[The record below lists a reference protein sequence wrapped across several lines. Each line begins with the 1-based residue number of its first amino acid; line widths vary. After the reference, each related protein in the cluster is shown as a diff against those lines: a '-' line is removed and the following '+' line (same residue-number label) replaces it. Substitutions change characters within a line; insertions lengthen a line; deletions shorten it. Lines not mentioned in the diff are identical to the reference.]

1 MNSPTGEDYLNLN
14 VLSTNDLET
23 LEGLIHE
30 DDANKKEWEFALKNL
45 TTSLDRFVE
54 NATKPGTYAPM
65 PSANVVVPPRELAE
79 IDNDDV
85 AVDSYALTATGPG
98 VGFVTLI
105 SGNGLAFQEAG
116 EPVSMHVLRVTD
128 TLHRGELKVIE
139 SSNPLS
145 EKVGFQQVVDLAAKT
160 DLYNYEWRISAPI
173 DGASPKV
180 YQNTA
185 KSISTSGGEWRHL
198 QYPLPNDRP
207 GNADDDPLRI
217 SKILAGLFP
226 SLVVYI

>member
-1 MNSPTGEDYLNLN
+1 ML
-14 VLSTNDLET
+14 
-23 LEGLIHE
+23 
-30 DDANKKEWEFALKNL
+30 KEL

-139 SSNPLS
+139 SSIP
-145 EKVGFQQVVDLAAKT
+145 
-160 DLYNYEWRISAPI
+160 
-173 DGASPKV
+173 
-180 YQNTA
+180 
-185 KSISTSGGEWRHL
+185 
-198 QYPLPNDRP
+198 
-207 GNADDDPLRI
+207 
-217 SKILAGLFP
+217 
-226 SLVVYI
+226 